1 MPSLPKST
9 TIANGGDEAFFRTLL
24 DTTSAGIM
32 LHRGEQILFANRA
45 LEKIL
50 DYPLDQLLTMTFVDI
65 GHPTC
70 REMLRLRS
78 QDRLRGETVAPT
90 YEFPALTRTSEVKWL
105 EITATL
111 VPVDGVPAI
120 LATFVDVTP
129 RKRAEAA
136 HKHTE
141 WMLGQ
146 ILQGDPVPTFV
157 INEKHEVT
165 HWNRA
170 CEVVTGTLAK
180 DVVGTRKAGAA
191 FYGSD
196 RPVLADLI
204 VDGATE
210 KLESYYKDA
219 HHVSAMVLEAYEAEG
234 FFPNFGN
241 EGLWLLFTAAPLK
254 DAKGRMIGAVETL
267 VDITE
272 RKASE
277 ASLKQAYEDLE
288 VLVEKRT
295 EQLAQAKAALEADVV
310 KRKASEAELLQRYTE
325 LSELNEK
332 LRSAQEQL
340 VQSEKLASIG
350 QLAAGVAHEIN
361 NPIGYVQSNIG
372 TLEKYFR
379 ALVSVMDA
387 YGPTATAL
395 PEDHEA
401 ARTARQAE
409 QDHDLAFIRE
419 DALSL
424 MEETREGIDRVR
436 KIVADLKDFSRVD
449 SAQVWQWADLHRCLD
464 STLNIVSNEVKY
476 KAEVVKE
483 YGTLPEVE
491 CLPSQLNQ
499 VFMNLMVNASHAIT
513 ADRGTITLRT
523 GCEDDQV
530 WVEVED
536 TGSGMPPEVLGKIFD
551 PFFTT
556 KPIGKGT
563 GLGLSLSYG
572 IIQKHHGRIDV
583 RSEPGQGTC
592 FRIVLPVRQTN
603 KEAPAP

>member
-1 MPSLPKST
+1 
-9 TIANGGDEAFFRTLL
+9 
-24 DTTSAGIM
+24 
-32 LHRGEQILFANRA
+32 
-45 LEKIL
+45 
-50 DYPLDQLLTMTFVDI
+50 
-65 GHPTC
+65 
-70 REMLRLRS
+70 
-78 QDRLRGETVAPT
+78 
-90 YEFPALTRTSEVKWL
+90 
-105 EITATL
+105 
-111 VPVDGVPAI
+111 
-120 LATFVDVTP
+120 
-129 RKRAEAA
+129 
-136 HKHTE
+136 
-141 WMLGQ
+141 
-146 ILQGDPVPTFV
+146 
-157 INEKHEVT
+157 
-165 HWNRA
+165 
-170 CEVVTGTLAK
+170 
-180 DVVGTRKAGAA
+180 
-191 FYGSD
+191 
-196 RPVLADLI
+196 
-204 VDGATE
+204 
-210 KLESYYKDA
+210 
-219 HHVSAMVLEAYEAEG
+219 
-234 FFPNFGN
+234 
-241 EGLWLLFTAAPLK
+241 
-254 DAKGRMIGAVETL
+254 
-267 VDITE
+267 
-272 RKASE
+272 
-277 ASLKQAYEDLE
+277 
-288 VLVEKRT
+288 
-295 EQLAQAKAALEADVV
+295 
-310 KRKASEAELLQRYTE
+310 
-325 LSELNEK
+325 
-332 LRSAQEQL
+332 
-340 VQSEKLASIG
+340 
-350 QLAAGVAHEIN
+350 
-361 NPIGYVQSNIG
+361 
-372 TLEKYFR
+372 
-379 ALVSVMDA
+379 VSVVDA
-387 YGPTATAL
+387 FGATATAL
-395 PEDHEA
+395 PEDHEMVRA
-401 ARTARQAE
+401 ARQAE

-464 STLNIVSNEVKY
+464 STLNIVSNEIKY